1 MRSSKSSLC
10 KPKRITT
17 NPNSN
22 PVTEMFVLH
31 LACDID
37 TKEIISVW
45 NNQEKN
51 EIVLLKGYQ
60 VQSFVD
66 RLFRVSRN

>member
-1 MRSSKSSLC
+1 
-10 KPKRITT
+10 
-17 NPNSN
+17 
-22 PVTEMFVLH
+22 MFVLH
-31 LACDID
+31 LACDTETKD
-37 TKEIISVW
+37 TISVW

-51 EIVLLKGYQ
+51 EIILLKAHQ

>member
-1 MRSSKSSLC
+1 
-10 KPKRITT
+10 
-17 NPNSN
+17 
-22 PVTEMFVLH
+22 MFVLH

-45 NNQEKN
+45 NNQEKS